1 MTTPVAVRQQR
12 IRRVKTLEMTL
23 QGGDVLLPEGLAQGG
38 VLSIADGAVV
48 SEPAGR
54 TVDLS
59 GYLVLPGII
68 DLHGDGF
75 ERHLA
80 PRRGAMKQMD
90 EGVIATEAE
99 LAANGITT
107 AVLAQFHS
115 WEGGLR
121 SPDYADQV
129 FAAIAAVR
137 DRLVTDILPQLRFET
152 HMLDDYA
159 DLPARLAASGVN
171 YVVFNDHLPHDRLAA
186 GKKPARLVG
195 QALKA
200 GRNPDV
206 HWQMLQDMHARSDE
220 VPAALDAICAE
231 LSAMGLRLGSHDDHS
246 AAVRAEWRARGVRIS
261 EFPETLEAAEAA
273 RAAGDHIILGSPNV
287 VRGGSHKGNVS
298 AIELIAMGLCD
309 AIASDYH
316 YPSPRRAA
324 LLLARSGV
332 MDLAGAWALVSSG
345 PAAVLGL
352 KDRGVLAP
360 GQRADVLILE
370 KDSQRVAAT
379 LSAGRVSY
387 MSGDIAARFFG

>member
-1 MTTPVAVRQQR
+1 M
-12 IRRVKTLEMTL
+12 KTLEMTL

-54 TVDLS
+54 AVDLS

-159 DLPARLAASGVN
+159 DLPARLAASGVS

-231 LSAMGLRLGSHDDHS
+231 LSAKGLRLGSHDDHS

-324 LLLARSGV
+324 LMLAHSGM

-360 GQRADVLILE
+360 GQRADVLLLE